1 MIRIVAICSLVS
13 LLMLVLYLPAAKPAG
28 VFIAQVRVEHALLSE
43 FWGQDH
49 AMAMLAK
56 MLDLQPD
63 STPSPPL
70 IPIAQG
76 PAGKDAKVLLEVA
89 AVGNRLLNSDYF
101 RSLNALFILAT
112 YRAAVALYL
121 LPGLLPFLV
130 AAVLDGLVRRTV
142 KGMDFSGHNPEVF
155 AVSVSGAIVACCC
168 LVIACVLPIQLP
180 VALMPTLLFSCGT
193 FANVGLAN
201 YHKRL

>member
-1 MIRIVAICSLVS
+1 MIRIVTICSLAS

-28 VFIAQVRVEHALLSE
+28 EFISQVRIEHASLHK

-56 MLDLQPD
+56 MLDLQP
-63 STPSPPL
+63 SATPSPPL

-76 PAGKDAKVLLEVA
+76 PAGQGAKVLPEVA
-89 AVGNRLLNSDYF
+89 AVGNRLLNNDYF
-101 RSLNALFILAT
+101 RSLNALLVLAT
-112 YRAAVALYL
+112 YRAAVVLYL
-121 LPGLLPFLV
+121 LPGLLPFLF
-130 AAVLDGLVRRTV
+130 AAVVDGVVRRSV
-142 KGMDFSGHNPEVF
+142 KGKDFSGHNPEVF
-155 AVSVSGAIVACCC
+155 AACVSGAIVACCC

-180 VALMPTLLFSCGT
+180 VALMPALLFCCGAL
-193 FANVGLAN
+193 ANIGLAN

>member
-1 MIRIVAICSLVS
+1 MIRIVTICSLVS

-28 VFIAQVRVEHALLSE
+28 AFISQVRVEHASLSD

-76 PAGKDAKVLLEVA
+76 SAGKGAQVLPEVA
-89 AVGNRLLNSDYF
+89 AVGNRLLNNDYF
-101 RSLNALFILAT
+101 HSLNALLVLAT
-112 YRAAVALYL
+112 YRAAVVLYL
-121 LPGLLPFLV
+121 LPGLLPLLV
-130 AAVLDGLVRRTV
+130 ASVVDGVVRRSV
-142 KGMDFSGHNPEVF
+142 KGKDFSGHNPEVF
-155 AVSVSGAIVACCC
+155 AACASGVIVACCC
-168 LVIACVLPIQLP
+168 LVIACVLPIHLP
-180 VALMPTLLFSCGT
+180 AALMPSLLFGCGVLT
-193 FANVGLAN
+193 NIGLAN
-201 YHKRL
+201 YHMQL

>member
-1 MIRIVAICSLVS
+1 MIRIVTICSLVS

-28 VFIAQVRVEHALLSE
+28 VFISQVRVEHALLSE
-43 FWGQDH
+43 FWGHDH
-49 AMAMLAK
+49 AMAILAK

-76 PAGKDAKVLLEVA
+76 SAGKRAQVLPEVA
-89 AVGNRLLNSDYF
+89 AVGNRLLNNDYF
-101 RSLNALFILAT
+101 RSLNALLVLAT
-112 YRAAVALYL
+112 YRAAGVLYL
-121 LPGLLPFLV
+121 LPGLIPFLF
-130 AAVLDGLVRRTV
+130 AAVVDGIVRRSV
-142 KGMDFSGHNPEVF
+142 KGKDFSGHHPEVF
-155 AVSVSGAIVACCC
+155 AACVSGAIMACCC

-180 VALMPTLLFSCGT
+180 VALVPTLLFCCGAL
-193 FANVGLAN
+193 ANIGLAN

>member
-1 MIRIVAICSLVS
+1 MIRIVTICSLVL

-43 FWGQDH
+43 FWGRDH

-76 PAGKDAKVLLEVA
+76 PEGKGAKVLPEVA
-89 AVGNRLLNSDYF
+89 AVGNRLLNNEYF
-101 RSLNALFILAT
+101 RSLNALLVLAT
-112 YRAAVALYL
+112 YRAAVVFYL

-130 AAVLDGLVRRTV
+130 AAVVDGIVRRSV
-142 KGMDFSGHNPEVF
+142 KGKDFSGHNPEVF
-155 AVSVSGAIVACCC
+155 AACVSGAIMACCC

-180 VALMPTLLFSCGT
+180 VALMPMLMFSCGAL
-193 FANVGLAN
+193 ANVGLAN